1 MYSTSYLHDGASK
14 TWYGVSSQYAAAFET
29 VFSDAFPDTVL
40 KDPQLFIKKAAMV
53 PPSMLLQAGV
63 PVCRAVQEKG
73 QVSERQH
80 SNSRAAPL
88 TTQQPLRLPP
98 FPSHSLS

>member
-1 MYSTSYLHDGASK
+1 MLFSMFCWHVEDHYMYAAAAQQHSSKAALPPHSHTLPSAAHRYSTSYLHDGASK

-53 PPSMLLQAGV
+53 PPSMLL
-63 PVCRAVQEKG
+63 
-73 QVSERQH
+73 
-80 SNSRAAPL
+80 
-88 TTQQPLRLPP
+88 
-98 FPSHSLS
+98 